1 MVVQTEKNF
10 PTGSVV
16 VGHWLTDLLQLA
28 ALEQSLKLLR
38 PFELRKEVRNA
49 DILLQFSLQSPAR
62 QTAGRARHLQQG
74 YLKTEVRFA
83 QVKKLS
89 RDMAKVADVDEAFA
103 AIPGNREFMDMS
115 SWRDFN
121 AHTPDVLR

>member
-1 MVVQTEKNF
+1 MPIFCPELVLVVQTEKNF

-49 DILLQFSLQSPAR
+49 DILLQFSLQSTSETDRRPGPPSA
-62 QTAGRARHLQQG
+62 AGISENRGAFCTG
-74 YLKTEVRFA
+74 E
-83 QVKKLS
+83 
-89 RDMAKVADVDEAFA
+89 EALA
-103 AIPGNREFMDMS
+103 GHGEGGR
-115 SWRDFN
+115 R
-121 AHTPDVLR
+121 R